1 MQNAFEKIISKLEEM
16 KKKTME
22 LRGKPHMDYGTLSG
36 WYCACD
42 ELIKWI
48 KKFVEEYDCGWIPLT
63 ADSVPDEGQVVDI
76 TFRNS
81 AGIHV
86 GEATYKKEKF
96 FYVTDTV
103 FGYYEEQYENVL
115 AWKPRPKP
123 YTSTNQLSLT
133 EMLRQSVFDDI
144 CISDEY
150 DTTTMYFKAPKEILK
165 ALLGEEY
172 SDEDAVS
179 AEISIEMPTAHLES
193 RYADI
198 AVSPTVCEK
207 CDGAVS
213 YVDTDWNDVE
223 LPHDEVD
230 NLLSL
235 GLQHICMWK
244 CNNLYNKTSC
254 GEKIKYIGAD
264 WKHCPFCGKAIIQS
278 YVPD

>member
-1 MQNAFEKIISKLEEM
+1 MQKVCNKIIEKLEEECFL
-16 KKKTME
+16 TTNDDGETNE
-22 LRGKPHMDYGTLSG
+22 LSIEVVDLKD
-36 WYCACD
+36 A
-42 ELIKWI
+42 IKI
-48 KKFVEEYDCGWIPLT
+48 VKQVATENKDGWIPLT
-63 ADSVPDEGQVVDI
+63 ADNTPEEEQVVDI

-81 AGIHV
+81 AGIYV
-86 GEATYKKEKF
+86 GEATYKREKF
-96 FYVTDTV
+96 IYVTDTV

-123 YTSTNQLSLT
+123 YTSTNSLSLT

-179 AEISIEMPTAHLES
+179 AEISIEMPSAHLES

-198 AVSPTVCEK
+198 AVSPTICEK

-254 GEKIKYIGAD
+254 GEKIKYRGAD

-278 YVPD
+278 